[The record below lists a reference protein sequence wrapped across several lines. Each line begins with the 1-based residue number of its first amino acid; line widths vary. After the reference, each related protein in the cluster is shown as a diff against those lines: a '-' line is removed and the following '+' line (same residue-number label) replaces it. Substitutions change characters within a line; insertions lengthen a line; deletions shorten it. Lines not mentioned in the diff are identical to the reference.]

1 MVTYSSLDEVYG
13 RDFTNKYNDKLVSQ
27 DEFTKVKFNQDP
39 IPLFLQNKGYNQENC
54 FKNRTLQHHPS
65 SNVHVNRNL
74 LESSNA
80 LPPMRDSKYEMMKMQ
95 SKENFENI
103 QNKRNEIERPKTIS
117 EDEKKRML
125 FDKLSVLEKQL
136 EKYKN
141 EDKKHSSSSPPLH
154 SVKEH
159 FQSYLSSNQNQTP
172 SISMNQDFMDLTLLI
187 VIGFVF
193 IFFLDTVFQMGKKI
207 GQRKI

>member
-1 MVTYSSLDEVYG
+1 MLLEDEDNRQKRFKAMLQYLILREACEFDDRFPTGVSG
-13 RDFTNKYNDKLVSQ
+13 AGDGDGVEVQSNK
-27 DEFTKVKFNQDP
+27 DEFKTESAKKILSAMESKFLDFFVDDDLVEN
-39 IPLFLQNKGYNQENC
+39 LFLHDDSEKG
-54 FKNRTLQHHPS
+54 KIGS
-65 SNVHVNRNL
+65 
-74 LESSNA
+74 
-80 LPPMRDSKYEMMKMQ
+80 
-95 SKENFENI
+95 
-103 QNKRNEIERPKTIS
+103 KRNEIERPKTIS
-117 EDEKKRML
+117 EDEQKKL
-125 FDKLSVLEKQL
+125 LLDKLSVLEKQL

>member
-74 LESSNA
+74 LESSSA
-80 LPPMRDSKYEMMKMQ
+80 LPPMRDSKYEIMKMQ
-95 SKENFENI
+95 SKQNFENI

-117 EDEKKRML
+117 EDEKKKML
-125 FDKLSVLEKQL
+125 LDKLSFLEKQL
-136 EKYKN
+136 KKYKN
-141 EDKKHSSSSPPLH
+141 EDNKHSSSCPPLH

-159 FQSYLSSNQNQTP
+159 FQSYLSSNQNQTQ